1 MKAFCSPYTTG
12 LYKRDMKA
20 EVTVASLRSVGT
32 RWHSGRVVTHHW
44 NSHAG
49 AFLSDRVQSGFCN
62 WRPFTREGFCLHA
75 DVNGSFCSA
84 QTGCS
89 GFHLPGVAG
98 VISMGT
104 VHLAVCVCVCHNKPP
119 PGHLLCVSTHH
130 DDQQNILEVVPET
143 QCGAAEQG
151 KVSLQE
157 LQDETER
164 SLSVLLEH
172 TNTHTH
178 AHGAKKT
185 LAGSTNMRDTK
196 QAEVSDWKTQTWKV
210 ILYTNSFTVKY
221 TECVWLF
228 HVRTMKP
235 SEVKRKAMTSLAY
248 GPYPI
253 TSLIPWKKDMGSD
266 LGREDSEKRKDTREW
281 TKMQNSLWNVL
292 MSRF

>member
-32 RWHSGRVVTHHW
+32 GWHSGRVVTHHW

-104 VHLAVCVCVCHNKPP
+104 VHLAVCVYVFVTIN
-119 PGHLLCVSTHH
+119 HLPVTSS
-130 DDQQNILEVVPET
+130 
-143 QCGAAEQG
+143 
-151 KVSLQE
+151 VSLLTMMTSRIFWKSFLKPSVA
-157 LQDETER
+157 LQNRAKFPSR
-164 SLSVLLEH
+164 SCRMRQRGHSVYCL
-172 TNTHTH
+172 N
-178 AHGAKKT
+178 
-185 LAGSTNMRDTK
+185 
-196 QAEVSDWKTQTWKV
+196 TQTRTHMHMGPRK
-210 ILYTNSFTVKY
+210 L
-221 TECVWLF
+221 WLGAQTCERLNRLKL
-228 HVRTMKP
+228 VT
-235 SEVKRKAMTSLAY
+235 
-248 GPYPI
+248 
-253 TSLIPWKKDMGSD
+253 
-266 LGREDSEKRKDTREW
+266 EKRKHGKLSCT
-281 TKMQNSLWNVL
+281 QIHLQ
-292 MSRF
+292 